1 MLPSNVEPV
10 NENVIIKFEV
20 DEFIPSTEKD
30 VKNLLVLN
38 MFINADAES
47 IRDEAWKYNREYTMA
62 VMDVL
67 WSRYNLDVAYWDGV
81 LIQKFLKT
89 VGLENT
95 RVELYVY
102 DKEGNFI
109 FESK

>member
-1 MLPSNVEPV
+1 
-10 NENVIIKFEV
+10 
-20 DEFIPSTEKD
+20 
-30 VKNLLVLN
+30 
-38 MFINADAES
+38 
-47 IRDEAWKYNREYTMA
+47 
-62 VMDVL
+62 MDVL
-67 WSRYNLDVAYWDGV
+67 WGRYNLDVAYWDGV
-81 LIQKFLKT
+81 LIPKFLKT